1 MKKLFTFFALI
12 LFLNGCATPSGEHIF
27 IDSNVS
33 ADVYTGDK
41 KIGETP
47 FYQIL
52 SGKEIEHL
60 SIRKKGYKTVQLKT
74 ASVRVGKRYTRGG
87 LFAVT
92 QMPFSSTSGCEKV
105 PMSVINDNMDNL
117 CTVNSGYVLM
127 TTVYGSGILTV
138 LTDTFYLP
146 SYAFEYEDNEYYI
159 EMVPENKKNF
169 SQTDK
174 QYFRR
179 NLFILNNF
187 AILQSEN
194 KEYVE
199 ALSVLSEDKNIPSAA
214 KYVRVTDYLHTI
226 NKNVSEK

>member
-1 MKKLFTFFALI
+1 MKKLFLFLI
-12 LFLNGCATPSGEHIF
+12 SVLFLNGCATPSGEHIF

-60 SIRKKGYKTVQLKT
+60 SIRKKGYKTVRLKT
-74 ASVRVGKRYTRGG
+74 ASVRMNKRYTRGG

-92 QMPFSSTSGCEKV
+92 QMPFSSTTGCEKI
-105 PMSVINDNMDNL
+105 PMSLLNENQDDL
-117 CTVNSGYVLM
+117 CLVNGGYVLM
-127 TTVYGSGILTV
+127 TTVYGLGITTV

-146 SYAFEYEDNEYYI
+146 SYAFEYEDNEYYV
-159 EMVPENKKNF
+159 EMVPENKNRF
-169 SQTDK
+169 SEADK
-174 QYFRR
+174 QYLKR
-179 NLFILNNF
+179 NIFVLANF
-187 AILQSEN
+187 EMLQSGN

-199 ALSVLSEDKNIPSAA
+199 ALNALSGNRSSPSAM
-214 KYVRVTDYLHTI
+214 KHFRVTDYLHVI
-226 NKNVSEK
+226 NKTEN

>member
-12 LFLNGCATPSGEHIF
+12 LFLNGCSTPSAESIF

-47 FYQIL
+47 FYKIL

-60 SIRKKGYKTVQLKT
+60 SIRKKGYKTVRLKPH
-74 ASVRVGKRYTRGG
+74 SVRLNKKYTRGG

-92 QMPFSSTSGCEKV
+92 QMPFSTTSGCEKI
-105 PMSVINDNMDNL
+105 PMSVANDHQEDICM
-117 CTVNSGYVLM
+117 VNKAYVLL
-127 TTVYGSGILTV
+127 TTLYGAGITTV

-146 SYAFEYEDNEYYI
+146 SYAFEYEDNEYYV
-159 EMVPENKKNF
+159 EMIPESKNKF
-169 SQTDK
+169 SETDK

-187 AILQSEN
+187 TMLQSEN

-199 ALSVLSEDKNIPSAA
+199 ALNVLSGNKPVPAA
-214 KYVRVTDYLHTI
+214 MKHFRVTDYLHMI
-226 NKNVSEK
+226 NKTE

>member
-60 SIRKKGYKTVQLKT
+60 SIRKKGYKTVRLK
-74 ASVRVGKRYTRGG
+74 AYSVKLNDRYTRGG

-92 QMPFSSTSGCEKV
+92 QMPFSSTSGCEKI
-105 PMSVINDNMDNL
+105 PMSTMNDKQDDI
-117 CTVNSGYVLM
+117 CTVNGAYILL
-127 TTVYGSGILTV
+127 TTLYGMGVTTV

-146 SYAFEYEDNEYYI
+146 SYAFEYEDNEYYV
-159 EMVPENKKNF
+159 EMIPENKKNF
-169 SQTDK
+169 SQADK

-187 AILQSEN
+187 AMLQSEN
-194 KEYVE
+194 KEYVKALN
-199 ALSVLSEDKNIPSAA
+199 ALSDNPIPSAA
-214 KYVRVTDYLHTI
+214 KYVRVTDYLHVV
-226 NKNVSEK
+226 NKTEN

>member
-1 MKKLFTFFALI
+1 MKKFFLFLTSV
-12 LFLNGCATPSGEHIF
+12 LFLNGCATPSAEHIF

-74 ASVRVGKRYTRGG
+74 ASVRIGKKYTRGG

-92 QMPFSSTSGCEKV
+92 QIPFSSTTGCEKI
-105 PMSVINDNMDNL
+105 PMSVLNEEQENL
-117 CTVNSGYVLM
+117 CLINGGYVLL
-127 TTVYGSGILTV
+127 TTIYGIGITTV

-146 SYAFEYEDNEYYI
+146 SYAFEYEDNEYYV
-159 EMVPENKKNF
+159 EMVPENKNKF
-169 SQTDK
+169 SEADK
-174 QYFRR
+174 LYFKR
-179 NLFILNNF
+179 NMFILNNF

-194 KEYVE
+194 REYVE
-199 ALSVLSEDKNIPSAA
+199 TLNALNKNKSVPVPSAM
-214 KYVRVTDYLHTI
+214 KHFRVTDYLRAV
-226 NKNVSEK
+226 NKQTN